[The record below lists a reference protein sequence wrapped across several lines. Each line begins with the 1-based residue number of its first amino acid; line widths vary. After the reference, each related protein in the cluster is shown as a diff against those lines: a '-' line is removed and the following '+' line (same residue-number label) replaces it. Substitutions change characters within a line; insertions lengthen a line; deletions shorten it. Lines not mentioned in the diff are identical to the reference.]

1 MWLSGMEI
9 DHLVSLNQGL
19 NLLCLLFRFLF
30 ILSLKTKRDPSNA
43 AYHAFGTRDNCLSFQ
58 RTLQAH

>member
-19 NLLCLLFRFLF
+19 NLLCLLFLF
-30 ILSLKTKRDPSNA
+30 LSLKTKRDPSNA
-43 AYHAFGTRDNCLSFQ
+43 AYHAFGTRGNFLSFQ